1 MQNCSSNNMY
11 QYGVLLIIL
20 ALIGARIQAGGQ
32 VPSLQELAVQIV
44 MSQDLKLADLPGYF
58 EYLNIDL
65 DELPLKVQQ
74 AFVSAIKDKFGAQLD
89 SLFVTTLISQND
101 ITESMVVSSD
111 NKYIITNCKDHT
123 LKVYDLQTGQLIHTF
138 SINSWGTIHVIN
150 TTSKKY
156 LVAGSEVN
164 TDSKKYIIAS
174 SEDCT
179 IKEWDIVT
187 SKLTHSNFNSLVR
200 SALTLDSE
208 HIVVGCVDNT
218 AKIWN
223 ATTDKFVHTL
233 VGHSDTVSSLAVSS
247 NGSYIVTGS
256 WDKTVKVWYS
266 KTGQLLCTL
275 SGHDS
280 SVIFVAVNLDN
291 NSIVIGYSDNT
302 VKVCDMRYFTNT
314 LKLSG
319 LIAHIKE
326 RLPQQ

>member
-1 MQNCSSNNMY
+1 MY
-11 QYGVLLIIL
+11 QYSVLLIIL
-20 ALIGARIQAGGQ
+20 ALIGTRIQAGGQ
-32 VPSLQELAVQIV
+32 VPSLQELTAQEVVNQNLELV
-44 MSQDLKLADLPGYF
+44 DLPNYF
-58 EYLNIDL
+58 EYLNINL
-65 DELPLKVQQ
+65 DRLAPKVQQ
-74 AFVSAIKDKFGAQLD
+74 AFVSAIKNSFGAQLD
-89 SLFVTTLISQND
+89 SLFVTTLISQNN
-101 ITESMVVSSD
+101 IIESMVVSSD
-111 NKYIITNCKDHT
+111 NKYIITDCKNHT

-138 SINSWGTIHVIN
+138 SINSWGTIHVIS

-187 SKLTHSNFNSLVR
+187 SELMHSNFNSLVR

-223 ATTDKFVHTL
+223 VTTGQFAHIL
-233 VGHSDTVSSLAVSS
+233 GGHSDTVSSLAVSS

-256 WDKTVKVWYS
+256 WDKTVKVWNS

-302 VKVCDMRYFTNT
+302 VKVCDMHYFTNT
-314 LKLSG
+314 IKLSG